1 MSKKRATT
9 LAEMLTA
16 LGPAPAEQSGGQYL
30 QSPVQE
36 RGFTDAAGCHWR
48 LVRGPLDPRRAKRLA
63 VDAAVMSMGDHYD
76 ENAGMRFPRFLPEHE
91 RPAAWLVAKSRF
103 GAADLLVHE
112 AYEFVA
118 DDGRVLLYIE
128 TYC

>member
-9 LAEMLTA
+9 LAEMVTA
-16 LGPAPAEQSGGQYL
+16 LGPAPAEQSGGRYL

-63 VDAAVMSMGDHYD
+63 VEAAVMSMGDHYD
-76 ENAGMRFPRFLPEHE
+76 EEAETWFPRFLPEHE
-91 RPAAWLVAKSRF
+91 RPAAWL
-103 GAADLLVHE
+103 AARAWFDATDLLVHE

-118 DDGRVLLYIE
+118 DDGRALLHIE